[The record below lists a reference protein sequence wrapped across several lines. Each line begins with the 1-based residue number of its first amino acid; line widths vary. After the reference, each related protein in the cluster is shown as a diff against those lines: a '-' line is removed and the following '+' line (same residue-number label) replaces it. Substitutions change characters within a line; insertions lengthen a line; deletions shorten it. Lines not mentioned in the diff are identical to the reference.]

1 MATSLIPSEDA
12 REGNMALTPEAE
24 LVISQLN
31 EQLNTLIT
39 NRDRLLRL
47 FDDVLGVSIWTA
59 IPANERHFIR
69 DLIKEEMNEVV
80 PNLESTINN
89 IGLLQ

>member
-1 MATSLIPSEDA
+1 
-12 REGNMALTPEAE
+12 MALTPEAE

-31 EQLNTLIT
+31 EQLTTLIT

-69 DLIKEEMNEVV
+69 DLIKEEMDGVV
-80 PNLESTINN
+80 PNLQSTITN